1 MIWFKRTLLYLCFTP
16 LCLAGEK
23 PNVLFLAV
31 DDMRAWA
38 GCLNKDY
45 PGKVHTPNIDKLAK
59 QGRLF
64 TNAHVPAPMCGPC
77 RASILTGQL
86 PSRLGIYSNHQWVR
100 PNHPDLVTIPKHFKN
115 NGYQV
120 QGAGKIAHHTAG
132 FTPPDEWHDFQEI
145 DWEDPW
151 DRPRSTYPNKGK
163 TTRPKPHP
171 ISGMKISRHEFD
183 WGSLPDGY
191 DYHDPKSTDYAVNF
205 IKSYKADKP
214 FFLGCGIFR
223 PHLPWYAPKNYFD
236 LYPLNQIKI
245 PSGLK
250 KDDLDDVP
258 PSGKKTT
265 RSRDYKT
272 ITNAK
277 KYKEALQAY
286 LASISFA
293 DAQIGRVLDALR
305 NSPHAKNTI
314 IVLWSDHG
322 WHHGEKNHWHKW
334 TLWEDA
340 TNIPFIV
347 AGPMV
352 KQAGVSTDVP
362 VSTLSLYPTLI
373 DLCQL
378 PKPKQILDETSL
390 APLLKNPQAKWK
402 EAIVIQ
408 RDKGECAV
416 RTNTHRYI
424 RYANGDE
431 ELYDHTNDPHEWNNL
446 ANQPASK
453 PIITAMQKHV
463 SKDWRNAVP
472 SKGSFKFDPV
482 KYTFT
487 PKALKKK

>member
-1 MIWFKRTLLYLCFTP
+1 
-16 LCLAGEK
+16 
-23 PNVLFLAV
+23 
-31 DDMRAWA
+31 
-38 GCLNKDY
+38 
-45 PGKVHTPNIDKLAK
+45 
-59 QGRLF
+59 
-64 TNAHVPAPMCGPC
+64 
-77 RASILTGQL
+77 
-86 PSRLGIYSNHQWVR
+86 
-100 PNHPDLVTIPKHFKN
+100 
-115 NGYQV
+115 
-120 QGAGKIAHHTAG
+120 
-132 FTPPDEWHDFQEI
+132 
-145 DWEDPW
+145 
-151 DRPRSTYPNKGK
+151 
-163 TTRPKPHP
+163 
-171 ISGMKISRHEFD
+171 
-183 WGSLPDGY
+183 
-191 DYHDPKSTDYAVNF
+191 
-205 IKSYKADKP
+205 
-214 FFLGCGIFR
+214 
-223 PHLPWYAPKNYFD
+223 
-236 LYPLNQIKI
+236 
-245 PSGLK
+245 
-250 KDDLDDVP
+250 
-258 PSGKKTT
+258 
-265 RSRDYKT
+265 
-272 ITNAK
+272 
-277 KYKEALQAY
+277 ALQAY